1 MDTLGEE
8 FRQWV
13 LSQRVAEARP
23 VAADKDH
30 LRITMPAATAEV
42 NLYPFE
48 PGDGPCD
55 DSAWEIVEYRIVRE
69 DGEATFFLHFM
80 LDDLDRAKELFGQLR
95 EALTEE
101 STRKTTH
108 VLLSCTSALTTSLFA
123 QKMNDVAQT
132 LAIDYDFTAMSV
144 DKALLTSEPF
154 VAILLAPQAA
164 HMRKQMMDAHPD
176 ALVFEIPAKIFGSY
190 DAAGAVRLLLHAL
203 REVSGP
209 AADGNDLRAVRRMH
223 DNKRVLAITLFS
235 LRDHVRLG
243 YRLYDK
249 GQAQAEGAV
258 RKPKLDYRDIEDLV
272 QVVLAREVD
281 VTSLDAIGIAVPGV
295 TYRGQVSLPGIIE
308 GDFDLGVAL
317 SQRFGLP
324 VYVDNNCNAAAV
336 GCYVSQD
343 ECDNLLFYR
352 HAFGHIAGGMGTVID
367 GKLLKGHGNLAGE
380 PKYFEPYFAYDVPY
394 TDLFWS
400 AEGMSQLALNMA
412 VTSAAIVAPDAV
424 YLAVDTVDD
433 ADAMHRALVRILGE
447 RSAPQVHVV
456 TDYVERVYLGVWA
469 MALQKLYDPKYRSL
483 GVRL

>member
-1 MDTLGEE
+1 
-8 FRQWV
+8 V
-13 LSQRVAEARP
+13 LSQRVAGVLP
-23 VAADKDH
+23 AAIDKDH
-30 LRITMPAATAEV
+30 VRLSMSAATAEV
-42 NLYPFE
+42 NFYPFE
-48 PGDGPCD
+48 PDESPATGQ
-55 DSAWEIVEYRIVRE
+55 EIVEYRIVRK
-69 DGEATFFLHFM
+69 DGETTFFLHFL
-80 LDDLDRAKELFGQLR
+80 LDDLARAQELFGQMR
-95 EALTEE
+95 EALVEE
-101 STRKTTH
+101 AARKTTH

-123 QKMNDVAQT
+123 QKMNDVATT
-132 LAIDYDFTAMSV
+132 LTLDYDFRAMSV
-144 DKALLTSEPF
+144 DKALVTSEPF
-154 VAILLAPQAA
+154 AVILLAPQVA

-203 REVSGP
+203 REASEP
-209 AADGNDLRAVRRMH
+209 PETSNDLRAVRRMH
-223 DNKRVLAITLFS
+223 DNRRVLAITLFS

-249 GQAQAEGAV
+249 GDAMAEGTV

-295 TYRGQVSLPGIIE
+295 AFRGKVSLPGIVE

-317 SQRFGLP
+317 SERFGLP

-394 TDLFWS
+394 TDLYWS
-400 AEGMSQLALNMA
+400 AEGMNQLALSMA
-412 VTSAAIVAPDAV
+412 VTSAAIVAPDAI

-433 ADAMHRALVRILGE
+433 AEAMHLALVRILGE
-447 RSAPQVHVV
+447 RNAPQVHVV

-469 MALQKLYDPKYRSL
+469 MALQKLNDPKYRSL
-483 GVRL
+483 GVRM